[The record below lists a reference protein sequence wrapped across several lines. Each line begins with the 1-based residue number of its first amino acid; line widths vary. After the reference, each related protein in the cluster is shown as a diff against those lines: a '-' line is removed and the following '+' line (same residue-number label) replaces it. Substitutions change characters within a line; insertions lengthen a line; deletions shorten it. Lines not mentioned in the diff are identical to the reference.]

1 MIPII
6 EDIQMHWNAIGHFLH
21 INNEEEYD
29 NAVELLNHLIDE
41 IGVNEQHPL
50 YEFLDTLGAVMH
62 AYEEKHHAIPD
73 CDGIEMLRFFIEE
86 HGLAPSD
93 LTEIGTERE
102 VSNILNNKKE
112 LTAGQLRILAERFHV
127 SPAVFI

>member
-1 MIPII
+1 
-6 EDIQMHWNAIGHFLH
+6 MHWDAIGHHLH
-21 INNEEEYD
+21 IDNEEEYD
-29 NAVELLNHLIDE
+29 RAAELLNHLIDE
-41 IGVNEQHPL
+41 IGDNELHPL
-50 YEFLDTLGAVMH
+50 YEFLDTLGTVMY

-86 HGLAPSD
+86 HGLALSD
-93 LTEIGTERE
+93 LTEIGTEKD

>member
-6 EDIQMHWNAIGHFLH
+6 EDIQMHWDAIGHLLL
-21 INNEEEYD
+21 IKNEEEYD
-29 NAVELLNHLIDE
+29 RAAELLNHLIDE
-41 IGVNEQHPL
+41 IGDNELHPL
-50 YEFLDTLGAVMH
+50 YEFLDTLGTVMC

-93 LTEIGTERE
+93 LTEIGTETQ
-102 VSNILNNKKE
+102 VADILNNKRE
-112 LTAGQLRILAERFHV
+112 LTAKHLRVLGERFHV
-127 SPAVFI
+127 SPGLFV